1 MATFQV
7 TLRDGTV
14 EVIEGADDY
23 QQEGQ
28 MTTFFA
34 SSSGRQ
40 VVDCWS
46 TRLASFRTSEI
57 AIIRRVGS
65 VLTTRDEVVA
75 SPFAAAELPAA
86 ELRSA

>member
-1 MATFQV
+1 MAAYRV

-14 EVIEGADDY
+14 EMIDGADAY

-34 SSSGRQ
+34 TASGRQ

-46 TRLASFRTSEI
+46 TRVASIRTSEVL
-57 AIIRRVGS
+57 AIRRVEPRREGPA
-65 VLTTRDEVVA
+65 TIG
-75 SPFAAAELPAA
+75 AEPVRVGLHLA
-86 ELRSA
+86 

>member
-1 MATFQV
+1 MAAYRV

-14 EVIEGADDY
+14 EMIDGADAY

-34 SSSGRQ
+34 TASGRQ

-46 TRLASFRTSEI
+46 TRVASIRTSEVL
-57 AIIRRVGS
+57 AIRRIEPRCENPTTIGAEPVRVG
-65 VLTTRDEVVA
+65 LH
-75 SPFAAAELPAA
+75 PA
-86 ELRSA
+86 